1 MMMTKICRRL
11 IGASGFALLF
21 AMSFAAAQAPD
32 MVRVRATIE
41 SVNGQT
47 LNVKS
52 RDGAALVIKL
62 ADKAPVRTAVKAS
75 LSDIKQGDYV
85 AVTGLPQPDGTQKA
99 VSIAIFPE
107 ALRGLGEGYRPWD
120 WVPNSKMTNATVDS
134 TVAGVD
140 GQVLTLKYK
149 EGEQKVVVTPTTE
162 ITKLVAGSM
171 ADVKAGEKIFIAAT
185 KKLPDGTLEASNITV
200 GDYGVWR

>member
-1 MMMTKICRRL
+1 MTKMTRRML
-11 IGASGFALLF
+11 GATAFVALF
-21 AMSFAAAQAPD
+21 AVSLAAAQAPQ

-47 LNVKS
+47 LNVKA

-62 ADKAPVRTAVKAS
+62 VDKAPIRTAVKAS
-75 LSDIKQGDYV
+75 LSDIKQGDFI

-99 VSIAIFPE
+99 LAIAIFPE
-107 ALRGLGEGYRPWD
+107 ALRGVGEGYRPWD
-120 WVPNSKMTNATVDS
+120 WQANSKMTNATVDS

-149 EGEQKVVVTPTTE
+149 DGTQKVVVTPTTE

-171 ADVKAGEKIFIAAT
+171 ADVKPGEKIFIAAT
-185 KKLPDGTLEASNITV
+185 KKLPDGTLEAPNITV

>member
-1 MMMTKICRRL
+1 MMIMTRKL
-11 IGASGFALLF
+11 AGASAFALLF
-21 AMSFAAAQAPD
+21 AASMAAAQAPET
-32 MVRVRATIE
+32 VRVRGTIE

-47 LNVKS
+47 LNVKA

-62 ADKAPVRTAVKAS
+62 VDNAPIRTAIKAS
-75 LSDIKQGDYV
+75 LSDIKQGDFI

-107 ALRGLGEGYRPWD
+107 ALRGTGEGYRPWD
-120 WVPNSKMTNATVDS
+120 WQPDSKMTNATVDS

-140 GQVLTLKYK
+140 GSTLTLKYK
-149 EGEQKVVVTPTTE
+149 EGEQKVVVTATTE
-162 ITKLVAGSM
+162 ITKLVAGGM
-171 ADVKAGEKIFIAAT
+171 GDVKAGEKIFIAAT
-185 KKLPDGTLEASNITV
+185 KKLPDGMLEAPNITV

>member
-1 MMMTKICRRL
+1 MTRMIRRM
-11 IGASGFALLF
+11 IGASAVALVF
-21 AMSFAAAQAPD
+21 AMSFAAAQAPE
-32 MVRVRATIE
+32 MVRVRGTIE
-41 SVNGQT
+41 GINGQT
-47 LNVKS
+47 LNVKA
-52 RDGAALVIKL
+52 RDGAALVIQL
-62 ADKAPVRTAVKAS
+62 VANAPVRTAVKAS
-75 LSDIKQGDYV
+75 LSDIKQGDFI

-120 WVPNSKMTNATVDS
+120 WLPNSKMTNATVDS

-149 EGEQKVVVTPTTE
+149 DGEQKVVVTPSTE

-171 ADVKAGEKIFIAAT
+171 ADVKVGEKIFIAAT
-185 KKLPDGTLEASNITV
+185 KKLPDGTLEAPNITV